1 MIVINGIENIY
12 KIHKPVITV
21 GTFDGLHLG
30 HKKVINFVK
39 QKANEINGKSVV
51 ITFWPHP
58 RFALNKAGDLKLIN
72 TINEKIDLL
81 KTFNIDYLVIIN
93 FTSEFANLTSFEF
106 IKNIL
111 VDKFNLNTLIIGYDH
126 QFGKNR
132 EGNFDNLKKCADDFG
147 FNIFKIEPLN
157 IKNINISSTKIR
169 NAITSGDFS
178 IANKYLGYNFFIIGE
193 VVKGKNIGNKIGFP
207 TANIKIENY
216 KILPTQGVY
225 AVKVI
230 LNDIYTHLGMLNI
243 GLNPTVNND
252 NELKV
257 EVNIFD
263 FNENLYNNTI
273 KVVFYK
279 KFRNEIK
286 FNNLTKLSNQLETDK
301 NKILEYFK
309 SESIL

>member
-243 GLNPTVNND
+243 GLNPTVKND

-301 NKILEYFK
+301 KKILEYFK